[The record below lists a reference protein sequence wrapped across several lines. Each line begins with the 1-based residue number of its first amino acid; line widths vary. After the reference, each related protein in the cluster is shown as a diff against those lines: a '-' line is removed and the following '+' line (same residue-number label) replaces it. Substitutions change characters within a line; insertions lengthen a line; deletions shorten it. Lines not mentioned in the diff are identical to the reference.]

1 MTDRPLEGRT
11 AIITGAGRGLG
22 KAMAEGLAAEGAKV
36 ALIDLELDVLDRAV
50 QDVEASGGQGCALA
64 FPADVTDKD
73 RARSVIDD
81 IINAFDGFDILIN
94 DAAMGPQ
101 FFTDNFV
108 AHTPKFWE
116 HDLDLWQRVL
126 TVNAYGPQ
134 LMATVAA
141 PHLVD
146 LGWGRIINV
155 TTSLDTMYLRGCGAY
170 GPSKA
175 ALEANTRIMAQDL
188 EGTGVTANVLIP
200 GGPANTR
207 MIPET
212 TGFDRAELVQPETM
226 QSPVNWLCSTDA
238 DHVTNMRFIAAMWDE
253 SLPREERIAAAGA
266 PTAWAQIGSIAR
278 RPGSWANAER

>member
-11 AIITGAGRGLG
+11 ALITGAGRGLG
-22 KAMAEGLAAEGAKV
+22 KAMAQGLAAQGAKI
-36 ALIDLELDVLDRAV
+36 ALIDLEEDVLSAAV
-50 QDVEASGGQGCALA
+50 ADVEAAGGQGCAVA
-64 FPADVTDKD
+64 VAADVTDRERAQAAID
-73 RARSVIDD
+73 RATETFGS
-81 IINAFDGFDILIN
+81 FDILIN

-108 AHTPKFWE
+108 KHTPKFWE
-116 HDLDLWQRVL
+116 IDPDLWHRVL

-134 LMATVAA
+134 LMASVAA
-141 PHLVD
+141 PHLVER
-146 LGWGRIINV
+146 GWGRIINV

-207 MIPET
+207 MIPEA
-212 TGFDRAELVQPETM
+212 TGFDREELVQPDAM
-226 QSPVNWLCSTDA
+226 QAPVCWLCSTDA
-238 DHVTNMRFIAAMWDE
+238 DDISNMRFIAAMWDE
-253 SLPREERIAAAGA
+253 ALPRDDRIAQAGA
-266 PTAWAQIGSIAR
+266 PIAWAQIGSIAQ
-278 RPGSWANAER
+278 RPSTWVDAER

>member
-64 FPADVTDKD
+64 FPADVT
-73 RARSVIDD
+73 
-81 IINAFDGFDILIN
+81 

-238 DHVTNMRFIAAMWDE
+238 DYVTNMRFIAAMWDE

>member
-11 AIITGAGRGLG
+11 AVITGAGRGLG
-22 KAMAEGLAAEGAKV
+22 KAMAEGLAAQGARI
-36 ALIDLELDVLDRAV
+36 ALVDMEKDVLATAV
-50 QDVEASGGQGCALA
+50 ADVEAAGGQGCALSV
-64 FPADVTDKD
+64 PADVTDTEKSQV
-73 RARSVIDD
+73 AIDCTID
-81 IINAFDGFDILIN
+81 AFGGFDILIN

-116 HDLDLWQRVL
+116 HDIDLWHRVL

-146 LGWGRIINV
+146 RGWGRIINV

-188 EGTGVTANVLIP
+188 DGTGVTANVLIP

-207 MIPET
+207 MIPEA
-212 TGFDRAELVQPETM
+212 TGFDRDELVQPEVM
-226 QSPVNWLCSTDA
+226 QPPVNWLCSTDA
-238 DHVTNMRFIAAMWDE
+238 DDISNMRFIAAMWDE

-266 PTAWAQIGSIAR
+266 PTAWAQIGSVAK
-278 RPGSWANAER
+278 RPGGWADAER

>member
-1 MTDRPLEGRT
+1 MTDRALEGRT

-22 KAMAEGLAAEGAKV
+22 KAMAEGLAAQGTKI
-36 ALIDLELDVLDRAV
+36 ALIDLEEDVLTAAV
-50 QDVEASGGQGCALA
+50 ADVETAGGQGCALA
-64 FPADVTDKD
+64 VTADVTDAD
-73 RARSVIDD
+73 RARAAIDRTID
-81 IINAFDGFDILIN
+81 AFGGFDILIN

-108 AHTPKFWE
+108 ADTPKFWE
-116 HDLDLWQRVL
+116 HDVDLWHRVL

-141 PHLVD
+141 PHLVER
-146 LGWGRIINV
+146 GWGRIVNV

-207 MIPET
+207 MIPDA
-212 TGFDRAELVQPETM
+212 TGFDRDELVQPEVM
-226 QSPVNWLCSTDA
+226 QAPVCWLCSTDA
-238 DHVTNMRFIAAMWDE
+238 DDISNMRFIAAMWDE
-253 SLPREERIAAAGA
+253 NLPRDERVSAASA
-266 PTAWAQIGSIAR
+266 PTAWAQIGSVAR
-278 RPGSWANAER
+278 RPSAWADADR